1 MRRLILLLALLV
13 AAAPMP
19 SRAQHLAAA
28 PEACEAPPDLATP
41 DAPLPHFQ
49 AALASGDVVHVL
61 AIGSG
66 TTVGEVN
73 GTPGASFPYRMVEAL
88 QAARPAVKFELTV
101 RGGRNMTAETMLKL
115 LKADL
120 ALEHYP
126 LVLWQ
131 TGTVEAVRGMRPD
144 MMRAVLQEGI
154 DDVQAAGGDLVFV
167 DPQFSRFLRANTDID
182 PYQSVLQQVA
192 TMPGVAL
199 FHRFDLMR
207 GWASDG
213 RLDLE
218 RVRKPEREKAVTLL
232 NTCLGNVLA
241 AFMLSGAEQ
250 AAAEQ
255 AGSGQSA
262 R

>member
-1 MRRLILLLALLV
+1 MTVSLGRRLGGLTLAITLLAAG
-13 AAAPMP
+13 AAHA
-19 SRAQHLAAA
+19 
-28 PEACEAPPDLATP
+28 ATP
-41 DAPLPHFQ
+41 TTRVVTMNGYSAPGTPAELNKVKVIQIGQPR
-49 AALASGDVVHVL
+49 AKHVL
-61 AIGSG
+61 VLVPGTSG
-66 TTVGEVN
+66 GGPYFAPVARDIVRRL
-73 GTPGASFPYRMVEAL
+73 PGWQVWSIERRE
-88 QAARPAVKFELTV
+88 
-101 RGGRNMTAETMLKL
+101 NL
-115 LKADL
+115 LED
-120 ALEHYP
+120 
-126 LVLWQ
+126 
-131 TGTVEAVRGMRPD
+131 
-144 MMRAVLQEGI
+144 
-154 DDVQAAGGDLVFV
+154 
-167 DPQFSRFLRANTDID
+167 
-182 PYQSVLQQVA
+182 QSVLQQVA